1 MVNNKGKIVES
12 KFLIIA
18 CIMAF
23 SLHSCKVTDKL
34 NVQVYETSERGNSLT
49 KITQF
54 STKELQLLLPLILM
68 KNFKLLQVSEV
79 LSPNLRLI
87 YSID

>member
-1 MVNNKGKIVES
+1 MVNNKGKIVDS

-23 SLHSCKVTDKL
+23 SLHSCKVADKL

-49 KITQF
+49 EITQF
-54 STKELQLLLPLILM
+54 S
-68 KNFKLLQVSEV
+68 SE
-79 LSPNLRLI
+79 
-87 YSID
+87 